1 MNSVH
6 DNWCSHQLGFP
17 IRKSPDH
24 RMLASPRGLSQL
36 ATSFIAF
43 LRQGIPTH
51 ALSSLTIKFT
61 HNTEQTHGSR
71 GRNHGR
77 RQIFERPLYSIRSL
91 PAALIYTSSPF
102 YGIEQ
107 RLPRIRT
114 GTNLCSAR
122 QYSIFKQ
129 QSLHPDSGLRKPGFC
144 WKTAAS
150 DFLNNWWAWVDSNY
164 RPHPYQGCALTN

>member
-77 RQIFERPLYSIRSL
+77 RQIVEELSYSISSL
-91 PAALIYTSSPF
+91 PAALIYVQSIPAGSKL
-102 YGIEQ
+102 
-107 RLPRIRT
+107 RLPRFSDWHE
-114 GTNLCSAR
+114 LVQCP
-122 QYSIFKQ
+122 SIFNFQ
-129 QSLHPDSGLRKPGFC
+129 TTF
-144 WKTAAS
+144 AS
-150 DFLNNWWAWVDSNY
+150 S
-164 RPHPYQGCALTN
+164 

>member
-61 HNTEQTHGSR
+61 HNTEQTHGPR
-71 GRNHGR
+71 GRIHGR
-77 RQIFERPLYSIRSL
+77 QRISEQLSYNICSP
-91 PAALIYTSSPF
+91 PAALKIYVQPIHQPGPKTEPI
-102 YGIEQ
+102 Y
-107 RLPRIRT
+107 RLART
-114 GTNLCSAR
+114 CAVPVNIQFSNNVCFILN
-122 QYSIFKQ
+122 
-129 QSLHPDSGLRKPGFC
+129 SGLRK
-144 WKTAAS
+144 S
-150 DFLNNWWAWVDSNY
+150 RL
-164 RPHPYQGCALTN
+164 

>member
-71 GRNHGR
+71 GRIHGR
-77 RQIFERPLYSIRSL
+77 QRIFEQLSYNICSP
-91 PAALIYTSSPF
+91 PAALKIYVQSIRRPGLTTEPL
-102 YGIEQ
+102 YG
-107 RLPRIRT
+107 LART
-114 GTNLCSAR
+114 CAVPVNIQFSNNICFILS
-122 QYSIFKQ
+122 
-129 QSLHPDSGLRKPGFC
+129 SGLRKSRF
-144 WKTAAS
+144 
-150 DFLNNWWAWVDSNY
+150 
-164 RPHPYQGCALTN
+164 